1 MMDDLPEDDTFV
13 QYTEDGEL
21 VFQVYEEETDVSLK
35 VTDMLAD
42 TEEITSDS
50 DWSDQVSPQRESMA
64 SFDGK
69 KHSGKNSTCPVSGCQ
84 FRGKKLK
91 FHVQAEHMPRILWDN
106 PQPPVREDR
115 IHQWTEG

>member
-35 VTDMLAD
+35 VTDVLAD

-50 DWSDQVSPQRESMA
+50 DWSDQVSPQRERVWHHLTGRSIQVKTRPVLLVVA
-64 SFDGK
+64 S
-69 KHSGKNSTCPVSGCQ
+69 SGERN
-84 FRGKKLK
+84 
-91 FHVQAEHMPRILWDN
+91 
-106 PQPPVREDR
+106 
-115 IHQWTEG
+115 